1 MPPEIAKYFLN
12 KKVKG
17 VTLDQNLVE
26 RSFNKT
32 TKKSAWSRSNKLNGI
47 QSCYSIVTYLR
58 VRAYVQRTSIFLGTN
73 QNMIRGPEINHQTTY
88 CSNNN
93 IKLLFMHYTWLIIK
107 SPRGLIPIRHPAG
120 LRKKPSLVSSWASSS
135 GYQIKILWKIKNY
148 YLDLRKMGW
157 MGDIENDLLVQRVSL
172 VWCDT
177 CEKW

>member
-1 MPPEIAKYFLN
+1 MKQERKAIGVLRNMPPEIAKYFLN

-120 LRKKPSLVSSWASSS
+120 LRKKPSLVSS
-135 GYQIKILWKIKNY
+135 
-148 YLDLRKMGW
+148 
-157 MGDIENDLLVQRVSL
+157 
-172 VWCDT
+172 
-177 CEKW
+177 